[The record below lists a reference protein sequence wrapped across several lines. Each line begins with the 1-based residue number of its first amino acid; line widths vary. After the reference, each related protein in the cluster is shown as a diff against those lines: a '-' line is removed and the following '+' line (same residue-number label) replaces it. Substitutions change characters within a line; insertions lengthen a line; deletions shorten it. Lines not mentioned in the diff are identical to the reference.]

1 MKFKMVQTTANN
13 PTVSTTITMKAISS
27 DSKAQIISLLSS
39 GLSVR
44 QTATQTHHSIV
55 CISKIL
61 SEHFPDSRRATG
73 GHPKTITPTDTRHI
87 VHLLSS
93 GWAENAVQVSR
104 ELRDIPNTPVSP
116 QTVSWDL
123 KQAG

>member
-1 MKFKMVQTTANN
+1 MAQTTPNN
-13 PTVSTTITMKAISS
+13 PPIPTTITMKAVSS

-44 QTATQTHHSIV
+44 QTATQTHHSIGLT
-55 CISKIL
+55 SKIL

-73 GHPKTITPTDTRHI
+73 CRPRKVTPTNTRHM

-93 GWAENAVQVSR
+93 GRAENAVQVSR
-104 ELRDIPNTPVSP
+104 ELRDITNTPVSP
-116 QTVSWDL
+116 QTARRRL
-123 KQAG
+123 K

>member
-1 MKFKMVQTTANN
+1 ME
-13 PTVSTTITMKAISS
+13 AIGS
-27 DSKAQIISLLSS
+27 DSKAQTICLLSY
-39 GLSVR
+39 GLSVK
-44 QTATQTHHSIV
+44 QTITQTHHCIV

-61 SEHFPDSRRATG
+61 FEHFPDSRRATG

-87 VHLLSS
+87 VHVLSS

-104 ELRDIPNTPVSP
+104 ELRDITNTPVSP